1 MNDIPQNPTNEAIL
15 QAIQSLQSKV
25 QLATKKEKKE
35 APLKKEG
42 NQEQLDH
49 SKKVSSL
56 IQSAIFSLEQVD
68 VDNAKL
74 HLQEALTELTSR
86 QKLIKIADRSPL
98 GWSTI
103 KEYVTDELANDSGD
117 KKRLRKA
124 EKSAAAKKTEAA
136 KKTRAAQQK
145 YRPRPYP
152 SSSRPV
158 PLMQRP
164 FRAFSPVSSYRID
177 NRICFQCGLRG
188 HVREICPSIR
198 RARRQSARSSWHRF
212 ASSSQIEI
220 GNFQNLKQCP
230 RS

>member
-1 MNDIPQNPTNEAIL
+1 MIFHKTQPTKPFFRL
-15 QAIQSLQSKV
+15 FSLCKAKLSQLPRKKRRKHLSK
-25 QLATKKEKKE
+25 KKGTE
-35 APLKKEG
+35 
-42 NQEQLDH
+42 EQLDH

-56 IQSAIFSLEQVD
+56 IESAIFSLEQVD

-86 QKLIKIADRSPL
+86 QKLIQIADRSPL
-98 GWSTI
+98 GWSTV
-103 KEYVTDELANDSGD
+103 KEYVTDELADDSGD
-117 KKRLRKA
+117 EKRLRKA
-124 EKSAAAKKTEAA
+124 EKSAAAKNTESA

-164 FRAFSPVSSYRID
+164 FRAFSPASSYRID

-188 HVREICPSIR
+188 HVGEICPSIR
-198 RARRQSARSSWHRF
+198 RARQQSTQPGVPGIASPAAAR
-212 ASSSQIEI
+212 
-220 GNFQNLKQCP
+220 
-230 RS
+230 